1 MELNMTTILTVIEQ
15 KWRFPSNHGP
25 LTFETLFD
33 LPLTGN
39 DNTNLDQVAILINDE
54 INAKKSETS
63 FVNPSLKS
71 KFDIEKLETML
82 EIVKYIIE
90 QKQTAKEEKRQRTNA
105 MRKRESLEKM
115 LAQKQ
120 LENLSNMSVDEI
132 QQELASIEE

>member
-1 MELNMTTILTVIEQ
+1 M
-15 KWRFPSNHGP
+15 
-25 LTFETLFD
+25 
-33 LPLTGN
+33 
-39 DNTNLDQVAILINDE
+39 INDE